1 MAVLM
6 MPMSVCLMDLP
17 HTKAAVD
24 EQAAGAKTGL
34 RLSATSSQT
43 GTLSSGKARRLLS
56 EKHGRASTSGRQW
69 RARVVDVVGGYL
81 LGDVMVEANVSEREK
96 QKQPRASLLIHA
108 LAPVILPAWLIAG
121 QERLVPTNVTRALT
135 PVLAWGEGGW
145 KVDRRRYY

>member
-1 MAVLM
+1 
-6 MPMSVCLMDLP
+6 
-17 HTKAAVD
+17 
-24 EQAAGAKTGL
+24 
-34 RLSATSSQT
+34 
-43 GTLSSGKARRLLS
+43 
-56 EKHGRASTSGRQW
+56 
-69 RARVVDVVGGYL
+69 
-81 LGDVMVEANVSEREK
+81 MVEANVSEREK